1 MSIFEK
7 LFSFRSGSQKEES
20 SEYSADFTDDEDDH
34 AVIDGALTSAVPEN
48 EREDLIKKIAE
59 GSVTIPSKYI
69 KYQYPIEMWEILGHN
84 NTIAFEAW
92 PTYDEAKCQD
102 NDVTYAVS
110 VNGKVRDTL
119 KVAVDTSKEDIE
131 KSALSL
137 EKVKAQLEGKQIVKI
152 IVVPNKIVNIVVK

>member
-1 MSIFEK
+1 MIFVNDCYKADKIYIGFVEGLVK
-7 LFSFRSGSQKEES
+7 LLSPVCPHI
-20 SEYSADFTDDEDDH
+20 SE
-34 AVIDGALTSAVPEN
+34 
-48 EREDLIKKIAE
+48 
-59 GSVTIPSKYI
+59 
-69 KYQYPIEMWEILGHN
+69 EMWEILGHN
-84 NTIAFEAW
+84 NTLAFEAW